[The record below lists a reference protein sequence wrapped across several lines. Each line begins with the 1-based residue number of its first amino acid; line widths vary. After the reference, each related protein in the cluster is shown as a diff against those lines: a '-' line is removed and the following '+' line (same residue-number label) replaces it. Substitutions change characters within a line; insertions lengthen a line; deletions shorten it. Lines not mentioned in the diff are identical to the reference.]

1 MHERLIREIVSE
13 HEFITRRFFDRN
25 GEQLERA
32 IALLVR
38 SLQAGG
44 KLILFGNGG
53 SAATAARIA
62 AKLLGRVERDR
73 PSLPAIALAND
84 SAAVTSI
91 ANDYEYGLVFARQ
104 IEALAAKDDAAV
116 AISISGHSESVLE
129 GIRAAREREL
139 PVVGLLGR
147 EGGRAKE
154 LVDVPL
160 VVGAQKAARIQE
172 LHVLIG
178 HLLCEAIET
187 EMFFRRD

>member
-1 MHERLIREIVSE
+1 MHERLIREVVSE
-13 HEFITRRFFDRN
+13 HEFITRRFFEHN
-25 GEQLERA
+25 GELIGRA
-32 IALLVR
+32 ITVLVR
-38 SLQAGG
+38 AVQSGG
-44 KLILFGNGG
+44 KLILFGSGG

-73 PSLPAIALAND
+73 PPLPAIALAND
-84 SAAVTSI
+84 SASVTAI

-104 IEALAAKDDAAV
+104 IEALATRNDAAV

-129 GIRAAREREL
+129 GIRACREREV

-147 EGGRAKE
+147 EGGRARDM
-154 LVDVPL
+154 VDVPL

-178 HLLCEAIET
+178 HLLCEAIEA
-187 EMFFRRD
+187 EVCFRRE